1 MPAVGRSAPAAARA
15 ALLLLC
21 LLALR
26 GDACPERLAVTVT
39 AYASGTVTASGRRPQ
54 PGMLAL
60 SRDVERALGVRFGDQ
75 VQLLPMTNDELRIV
89 KGRKIRSPLRNS
101 QFAIRTSYRFE
112 DRMPRRWTRR
122 VDRYLSTRH
131 AARQF
136 GIQRAWV
143 ARAAPPTTAAAT
155 PQGKGPCNHT
165 PPSRT
170 VLYTRSQ
177 AP

>member
-1 MPAVGRSAPAAARA
+1 MPAVTRAGPPLTRA

-26 GDACPERLAVTVT
+26 GDACPERLPVTVT

-60 SRDVERALGVRFGDQ
+60 SRDVERALGVRFGDR
-75 VQLLPMTNDELRIV
+75 VQLAGLGTYTF
-89 KGRKIRSPLRNS
+89 
-101 QFAIRTSYRFE
+101 Q

-122 VDRYLSTRH
+122 VDLYLPSRH

-136 GIQRAWV
+136 GKQRGTAWRV
-143 ARAAPPTTAAAT
+143 APLTAAAGGADRGSET
-155 PQGKGPCNHT
+155 TGRAGPPLDGVQGRRWPQ
-165 PPSRT
+165 
-170 VLYTRSQ
+170 TREPRPH
-177 AP
+177 AR